1 MKKSSIVFGSILSGL
16 GLLYAVCALGLLGD
30 LFFVISFIALIGVAP
45 VLTEH
50 FNEGST
56 KEYIVKGVFS
66 GCLLL
71 TLFFDL
77 GLVFNLIM
85 AGVILLCGIIMALFD
100 IIKNKVV
107 VKDKRFKKRND

>member
-1 MKKSSIVFGSILSGL
+1 MKKSSIVFGSILLGL
-16 GLLYAVCALGLLGD
+16 GLLYGLCAVGLLGD
-30 LFFVISFIALIGVAP
+30 LFFYIAFIVLIGVAP
-45 VLTEH
+45 TLTEH

-71 TLFFDL
+71 TLFVDL

-85 AGVILLCGIIMALFD
+85 AGVILISGIIMIFFD
-100 IIKNKVV
+100 ILKSK
-107 VKDKRFKKRND
+107 FSKK

>member
-1 MKKSSIVFGSILSGL
+1 MKKSSIIFGSILAGL

-30 LFFVISFIALIGVAP
+30 LFFVIAFVALIGVAP
-45 VLTEH
+45 TLTEH

-85 AGVILLCGIIMALFD
+85 AGVILISCIIMILFD
-100 IIKNKVV
+100 VIKSKLL
-107 VKDKRFKKRND
+107 KK

>member
-16 GLLYAVCALGLLGD
+16 GLLYAVCTLGLLGD
-30 LFFVISFIALIGVAP
+30 LFFYISFILLIGVAP
-45 VLTEH
+45 TLTEH

-71 TLFFDL
+71 TLFVDL
-77 GLVFNLIM
+77 GFIFNLIM
-85 AGVILLCGIIMALFD
+85 AIVIILSGIVMIFFD
-100 IIKNKVV
+100 VLKSK
-107 VKDKRFKKRND
+107 FSKK